1 MRKPDMKHR
10 IYLLVAL
17 CWFVWATVG
26 CATPPGRI
34 TADLPGRYIPL
45 TRPILAVGDTQEHN
59 ATGFPLH
66 QEDGAVDTYVEV
78 AQRPPEQPLFGRR
91 LLEWAI
97 QRHLDMPLLHL
108 GDVVDMSCQTEWV
121 RMRRIFETGGQP
133 KVILPGNH
141 DGLLFGIFNHDL
153 LTDYLTGDV
162 LEWQRGCRQTSEA
175 DDIPPS
181 SDGKGPALN
190 KRMFLQK
197 YIEFQAAGP
206 NYQFGLKSAKK
217 LRDLRDIQLA
227 WINPDQEGFVEKVDA
242 NLVFGRNYATSF
254 IVQKLRLPPVPDAPR
269 RVTVV
274 GVDTSQLS
282 VAVGVLN
289 MLAGESP
296 GDTGRV
302 LDGQAKIIE
311 TYVQEAQRAGEIVIF
326 AGHHSWNQLDVG
338 SRNRLAKIMEPVDN
352 PLVYISAHTHEGW
365 WAMHRL
371 GNRSLLE
378 LNVSSLADW
387 PIAYRRLAFAYDPAA
402 KRIKVS
408 ADLMPMIDSPPRSDQ
423 EILDAWVRQTC
434 AEVEVPLKK
443 IARRD
448 YVTVNAQRESR
459 GSLFDWAFS
468 SFEGV
473 SDAARLSLYEH
484 AHSYI
489 DGLLDVIMSTHGD
502 LGGQVPELEDVTVPN
517 FCVAGSVKACAA
529 ALLTMQHSDLA
540 TSVESYREKAFF
552 AYAVGEQWDEIQDP
566 RAKAYMTCRAAIA
579 AKDDFDMTPEDKR
592 PGTTEERRR
601 GRDFFRVEATVGMD

>member
-1 MRKPDMKHR
+1 MKLGLR
-10 IYLLVAL
+10 LSFATFFLLL
-17 CWFVWATVG
+17 TVLG
-26 CATPPGRI
+26 CATRPERI
-34 TADLPGRYIPL
+34 TVDLPGQYIPL
-45 TRPILAVGDTQEHN
+45 TRPIIAVGDTQEHN

-91 LLEWAI
+91 LLEWVI
-97 QRHLDMPLLHL
+97 QRHPEMPLLHL
-108 GDVVDMSCQTEWV
+108 GDVVDMSCQSEAI
-121 RMRRIFETGGQP
+121 RMRRIFETGRQP

-153 LTDYLTGDV
+153 LTDYLNGDV
-162 LEWQRGCRQTSEA
+162 LEWQRGCRQTSETE
-175 DDIPPS
+175 DVPPS

-190 KRMFLQK
+190 KRMFLQG
-197 YIEFQAAGP
+197 YIEFQASGP
-206 NYQFGLKSAKK
+206 NYNLGLTSPKK
-217 LRDLRDIQLA
+217 VKDLRDIKLA
-227 WINPDQEGFVEKVDA
+227 WVNPDQEGFVENIDV

-254 IVQKLRLPPVPDAPR
+254 IVQKLRLPAEPGAPR
-269 RVTVV
+269 RVTIV
-274 GVDTSQLS
+274 GIDTSQLS
-282 VAVGVLN
+282 VAIGVLN
-289 MLAGESP
+289 MLTGDSP

-302 LDGQAKIIE
+302 LDDQVRIIE
-311 TYVQEAQRAGEIVIF
+311 TYVREAQRAGEIVVF
-326 AGHHSWNQLDVG
+326 AGHHSWNQLDMG
-338 SRNRLAKIMEPVDN
+338 SRNRLAKIMKQVDN

-387 PIAYRRLAFAYDPAA
+387 PIAYRRIAFAYDPAA

-408 ADLMPMIDSPPRSDQ
+408 ADLMPMLESPPRSDQ
-423 EILDAWVRQTC
+423 EILDAWVQQTC
-434 AEVEVPLKK
+434 TEVEIPLEK

-448 YVTVNAQRESR
+448 HAIVKAQRESR
-459 GSLFDWAFS
+459 GTLFDWAFS
-468 SFEGV
+468 SFEGI
-473 SDAARLSLYEH
+473 SDAARLNLYQH
-484 AHSYI
+484 AHRYI

-502 LGGQVPELEDVTVPN
+502 LGGQVPEIDEVAVPS

-529 ALLTMQHSDLA
+529 ALLSIQRDDLA
-540 TSVESYREKAFF
+540 TSIEAYRKKAFF
-552 AYAVGEQWDEIQDP
+552 AYMVGEQWDDIQDP

-579 AKDDFDMTPEDKR
+579 AKDDFDVTPEDKR

-601 GRDFFRVEATVGMD
+601 SRDFFRVEATVGMD

>member
-1 MRKPDMKHR
+1 MNLGLSR
-10 IYLLVAL
+10 LANLGLFAL
-17 CWFVWATVG
+17 TIAG
-26 CATPPGRI
+26 CAVQPGRI
-34 TADLPGRYIPL
+34 TAELPGRYIPL
-45 TRPILAVGDTQEHN
+45 AKPIIAVGDTQEHN

-97 QRHLDMPLLHL
+97 QRHPDLPLLHL
-108 GDVVDMSCQTEWV
+108 GDVVDMSCQTEWI
-121 RMRRIFETGGQP
+121 RMRRIFETGSQP

-153 LTDYLTGDV
+153 LSDYLKGDV

-175 DDIPPS
+175 DDVPPS

-197 YIEFQAAGP
+197 YIEFLAAGP
-206 NYQFGLKSAKK
+206 NYQFGLTSAKK
-217 LRDLRDIQLA
+217 LKGVRDIQLA
-227 WINPDQEGFVEKVDA
+227 WINPDQEGFVEKADA
-242 NLVFGRNYATSF
+242 NLVFGRDYATSF
-254 IVQKLRLPPVPDAPR
+254 IVQKLRLPPEPDAPR
-269 RVTVV
+269 RVTIVAI
-274 GVDTSQLS
+274 DTSQLS
-282 VAVGVLN
+282 VAIGVLN

-302 LDGQAKIIE
+302 LDGQARIIE

-338 SRNRLAKIMEPVDN
+338 SRKLLARIMERVDN
-352 PLVYISAHTHEGW
+352 PLVFISAHTHEGW

-387 PIAYRRLAFAYDPAA
+387 PIAYRRISFAYDPAA
-402 KRIKVS
+402 KRIKVN
-408 ADLMPMIDSPPRSDQ
+408 ADLMPMTESPPQSDH
-423 EILDAWVRQTC
+423 EILDAWVQQTC
-434 AEVEVPLKK
+434 SEVQVPLEA

-448 YVTVNAQRESR
+448 QAIVTAQRESR
-459 GSLFDWAFS
+459 GTLFDWAFS
-468 SFEGV
+468 SFEGI
-473 SDAARLSLYEH
+473 SDAARLNLYQH
-484 AHSYI
+484 APHYI

-502 LGGQVPELEDVTVPN
+502 LGGQAPELEEVAVPD

-529 ALLTMQHSDLA
+529 ALLAMQHDDLP
-540 TSVESYREKAFF
+540 TSVESYRKKAFF
-552 AYAVGEQWDEIQDP
+552 AYMIGEQWDDIQDP
-566 RAKAYMTCRAAIA
+566 RAKAYMACRASIA

-601 GRDFFRVEATVGMD
+601 SRDFFRVEATVGMD

>member
-1 MRKPDMKHR
+1 MSHWLSR
-10 IYLLVAL
+10 LANL
-17 CWFVWATVG
+17 CFVVLTIAG
-26 CATPPGRI
+26 CATQPGRI

-45 TRPILAVGDTQEHN
+45 TKPIIAVGDTQEHN

-97 QRHLDMPLLHL
+97 QRHPDMPLLHL
-108 GDVVDMSCQTEWV
+108 GDVVDMSCQTEWI
-121 RMRRIFETGGQP
+121 RMRRVFETGRQP

-153 LTDYLTGDV
+153 LTDYLKGDV

-175 DDIPPS
+175 DDTPPS

-197 YIEFQAAGP
+197 YIEFLAAGP

-217 LRDLRDIQLA
+217 LKGLRDIQLT
-227 WINPDQEGFVEKVDA
+227 WINPDPDGFVEKADA
-242 NLVFGRNYATSF
+242 NLVFGRDYATSF
-254 IVQKLRLPPVPDAPR
+254 IVQKLRLPPAAAAPQR
-269 RVTVV
+269 ATIVAI
-274 GVDTSQLS
+274 DTSQLS
-282 VAVGVLN
+282 VAIGVLN

-302 LDGQAKIIE
+302 LDGQARIIE
-311 TYVQEAQRAGEIVIF
+311 AYAQEAQRAGEIVIF

-338 SRNRLAKIMEPVDN
+338 SRNLLAKIMERVDN

-387 PIAYRRLAFAYDPAA
+387 PIAYRRISFAYDPAV
-402 KRIKVS
+402 KRIKVN
-408 ADLMPMIDSPPRSDQ
+408 ADLMPLLESSPRSDQ
-423 EILDAWVRQTC
+423 EILDAWVQQTC
-434 AEVEVPLKK
+434 TDVDVP
-443 IARRD
+443 IERIGRRD
-448 YVTVNAQRESR
+448 LATVKAQRDSR
-459 GSLFDWAFS
+459 GTLVDWAFS

-473 SDAARLSLYEH
+473 SDAARLNLYEH

-489 DGLLDVIMSTHGD
+489 DGLLDVIMSSHGD
-502 LGGQVPELEDVTVPN
+502 LGGQVPEIEEVVVPS
-517 FCVAGSVKACAA
+517 FCVAGSVKSCAA
-529 ALLTMQHSDLA
+529 ALLTMQRPDLPA
-540 TSVESYREKAFF
+540 SIEAYRKKAFF
-552 AYAVGEQWDEIQDP
+552 AYMVGEQWDDIQDP

-601 GRDFFRVEATVGMD
+601 SRDFFRVEATVGMD

>member
-1 MRKPDMKHR
+1 MNLRPF
-10 IYLLVAL
+10 L
-17 CWFVWATVG
+17 FVSIFSLNLMIAG
-26 CATPPGRI
+26 CATQPGRI
-34 TADLPGRYIPL
+34 TADLPGRYIHL
-45 TRPILAVGDTQEHN
+45 TRPIIAVGDTQEHN

-97 QRHLDMPLLHL
+97 HRHPDMPLLHL
-108 GDVVDMSCQTEWV
+108 GDVVDMSCQSEWI

-153 LTDYLTGDV
+153 LTDYLKGEV

-175 DDIPPS
+175 EDVPPG

-190 KRMFLQK
+190 KRMFIQK
-197 YIEFQAAGP
+197 YIEFLATGP
-206 NYQFGLKSAKK
+206 HHHFGLKSAQKV
-217 LRDLRDIQLA
+217 RDLRDIQLA
-227 WINPDQEGFVEKVDA
+227 WINPDEEGFVEKVDA

-254 IVQKLRLPPVPDAPR
+254 IVHKLRVPAEPNAPR
-269 RVTVV
+269 RVTIV
-274 GVDTSQLS
+274 GIDTSQLS
-282 VAVGVLN
+282 VAIGVLN
-289 MLAGESP
+289 MLTGDSP
-296 GDTGRV
+296 GDTGRI
-302 LDGQAKIIE
+302 LDEQARIIDA
-311 TYVQEAQRAGEIVIF
+311 YVQGAQRAGEIVIF
-326 AGHHSWNQLDVG
+326 AGHHSWNQLDIE
-338 SRNRLAKIMEPVDN
+338 SRNRLTKIMKQVDN

-371 GNRSLLE
+371 GSRSLLE

-387 PIAYRRLAFAYDPAA
+387 PLAYRRLAFAYDPAA

-408 ADLMPMIDSPPRSDQ
+408 ADLMPMMDSPPRSDQ
-423 EILDAWVRQTC
+423 EILDAWVQQTC
-434 AEVEVPLKK
+434 AEVEVPLQK

-448 YVTVNAQRESR
+448 HITVKAQRESR

-468 SFEGV
+468 SFEGI

-502 LGGQVPELEDVTVPN
+502 FGGQVPELEEVAVPS

-529 ALLTMQHSDLA
+529 ALLAMQRSDIA
-540 TSVESYREKAFF
+540 TSIESYRKKAFF
-552 AYAVGEQWDEIQDP
+552 AYTVGEQWDDIQDQ

-601 GRDFFRVEATVGMD
+601 ERDFFRVEATVGMD

>member
-1 MRKPDMKHR
+1 MSLGLSR
-10 IYLLVAL
+10 LANLCLVAL
-17 CWFVWATVG
+17 AIAG
-26 CATPPGRI
+26 CATQPGRI

-45 TRPILAVGDTQEHN
+45 TKPIIAVGDTQEHN

-97 QRHLDMPLLHL
+97 QRHPDMPLLHL
-108 GDVVDMSCQTEWV
+108 GDVVDMSCQTEWI
-121 RMRRIFETGGQP
+121 RMRRVFETGRQP

-153 LTDYLTGDV
+153 LTDYLKGDV

-175 DDIPPS
+175 DDNPPS

-197 YIEFQAAGP
+197 YIEFLAAGP

-217 LRDLRDIQLA
+217 LQGLRDIQLA
-227 WINPDQEGFVEKVDA
+227 WINPDEEGFVEKADA
-242 NLVFGRNYATSF
+242 NLVFGRDYATSF
-254 IVQKLRLPPVPDAPR
+254 IVQKLRLPPAAAAPQR
-269 RVTVV
+269 TTIVAI
-274 GVDTSQLS
+274 DTSQLS
-282 VAVGVLN
+282 VAIGVLN

-302 LDGQAKIIE
+302 LDGQARIIE
-311 TYVQEAQRAGEIVIF
+311 AYAQEAQRAGEIVIF

-338 SRNRLAKIMEPVDN
+338 SRNLLAKIMERVDN

-387 PIAYRRLAFAYDPAA
+387 PIAYRRISFAYDPAV
-402 KRIKVS
+402 KRIKVN
-408 ADLMPMIDSPPRSDQ
+408 ADLMPMTESPPQSDN
-423 EILDAWVRQTC
+423 EILDAWVQQTC
-434 AEVEVPLKK
+434 TEVEVSLET

-448 YVTVNAQRESR
+448 QATVTAQRESR
-459 GSLFDWAFS
+459 GTLFDWAFS
-468 SFEGV
+468 SFEGI
-473 SDAARLSLYEH
+473 SDTARLNLYQH
-484 AHSYI
+484 AHRYI

-502 LGGQVPELEDVTVPN
+502 LGGQLPELEKVAVPD

-529 ALLTMQHSDLA
+529 ALLSMQHSDLP
-540 TSVESYREKAFF
+540 TSIESYRKKAFF
-552 AYAVGEQWDEIQDP
+552 AYTVGEQWDDIQDP
-566 RAKAYMTCRAAIA
+566 RAKAYMTCRAAIS

-601 GRDFFRVEATVGMD
+601 SRDFFRVEATVGMD

>member
-1 MRKPDMKHR
+1 M
-10 IYLLVAL
+10 I
-17 CWFVWATVG
+17 
-26 CATPPGRI
+26 
-34 TADLPGRYIPL
+34 
-45 TRPILAVGDTQEHN
+45 AVGDTQEHN

-97 QRHLDMPLLHL
+97 QRHPDMPLLHL

-121 RMRRIFETGGQP
+121 RMRRIFETGSQS

-153 LTDYLTGDV
+153 LTDYLRGEV
-162 LEWQRGCRQTSEA
+162 LEWQRGCRQTSETE
-175 DDIPPS
+175 DVPPS

-206 NYQFGLKSAKK
+206 NYYFGLTSAKK
-217 LRDLRDIQLA
+217 VKDLKDIQLA

-254 IVQKLRLPPVPDAPR
+254 IVQKLRMPPEPDAPR
-269 RVTVV
+269 RVTIV
-274 GVDTSQLS
+274 GIDTSQLS
-282 VAVGVLN
+282 VAIGVLN
-289 MLAGESP
+289 MLAGDSP
-296 GDTGRV
+296 GDTGRI
-302 LDGQAKIIE
+302 LDDQARVIDA
-311 TYVQEAQRAGEIVIF
+311 YVQEAQRAGEIVIF
-326 AGHHSWNQLDVG
+326 AGHHSWRQLDMD
-338 SRNRLAKIMEPVDN
+338 SRNRLAKIMERVDN

-387 PIAYRRLAFAYDPAA
+387 PIAYRRIAFAYDPAA

-408 ADLMPMIDSPPRSDQ
+408 ADLMPMLQSSPRSDQ
-423 EILDAWVRQTC
+423 EILDAWVQQTC
-434 AEVEVPLKK
+434 AEVDVPIEK

-448 YVTVNAQRESR
+448 HVIVKAQRDSR
-459 GSLFDWAFS
+459 GTLVDWAFS
-468 SFEGV
+468 SFEGI
-473 SDAARLSLYEH
+473 SNAARLNLYEH

-489 DGLLDVIMSTHGD
+489 DGLLNVIMSTHGD
-502 LGGQVPELEDVTVPN
+502 LGGQVPELAEVTVPS
-517 FCVAGSVKACAA
+517 FCVTGSVKACAA
-529 ALLTMQHSDLA
+529 ALLSMQHNDLR
-540 TSVESYREKAFF
+540 TSVESYRKKAFF
-552 AYAVGEQWDEIQDP
+552 AYMVGEQWDDIQDP
-566 RAKAYMTCRAAIA
+566 RAKSYMTCRAAIA

-601 GRDFFRVEATVGMD
+601 GRDFFRVEATVGMN